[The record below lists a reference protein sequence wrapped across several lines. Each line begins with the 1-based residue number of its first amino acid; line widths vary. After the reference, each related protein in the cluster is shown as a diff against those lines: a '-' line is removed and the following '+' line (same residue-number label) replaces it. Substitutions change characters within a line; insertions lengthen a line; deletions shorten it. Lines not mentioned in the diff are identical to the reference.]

1 MVKPPGVEGDLEKVI
16 PAGWSATAEAQA
28 GIDAQWLERF
38 KDRRL
43 EALVAEGLKNNGS
56 LQASAERLRQA
67 QQRSRISASAGRPQ
81 VGAGIAGSR
90 QRSIFLGIPG
100 VGVEST
106 TFNTFGVSIEA
117 SWELDLWG
125 RIRAG
130 RKADLAAFES
140 QAWQYRAAESSL
152 QAQIARA
159 YLALVESKQQVALA
173 EKSIEIVTVTRDSI
187 ADRFNSALSDEGGT
201 GAQYRVA
208 ESDIASARAEL
219 ARWKGQQDSAARQLE
234 IMIGRYPSGAVDA
247 SASLPALPPVPPVG
261 LPSELLLRRPD
272 ILAAER
278 GYAES
283 AQREVEAIKAVYP
296 AFSLTGSTGTQT
308 LELSNILSSDFG
320 IWSLGSALTQ
330 PLLTGGRIKA
340 ERISRESEANARLIE
355 LHDVVIGAF
364 GEVETALAAEQYLR
378 AQVSATQEAA
388 RLALEATEAAR
399 LDYQSGT
406 SDVQTLLAAESRY
419 ILASS
424 SLVSL
429 QRLSLDN
436 RINLHLALG
445 GDYTLHQK

>member
-1 MVKPPGVEGDLEKVI
+1 M
-16 PAGWSATAEAQA
+16 
-28 GIDAQWLERF
+28 
-38 KDRRL
+38 
-43 EALVAEGLKNNGS
+43 
-56 LQASAERLRQA
+56 
-67 QQRSRISASAGRPQ
+67 
-81 VGAGIAGSR
+81 
-90 QRSIFLGIPG
+90 
-100 VGVEST
+100 
-106 TFNTFGVSIEA
+106 
-117 SWELDLWG
+117 
-125 RIRAG
+125 
-130 RKADLAAFES
+130 
-140 QAWQYRAAESSL
+140 
-152 QAQIARA
+152 
-159 YLALVESKQQVALA
+159 
-173 EKSIEIVTVTRDSI
+173 
-187 ADRFNSALSDEGGT
+187 
-201 GAQYRVA
+201 
-208 ESDIASARAEL
+208 
-219 ARWKGQQDSAARQLE
+219 
-234 IMIGRYPSGAVDA
+234 
-247 SASLPALPPVPPVG
+247 G

-340 ERISRESEANARLIE
+340 ERVSRESEANARLIE